1 MIKRVGILT
10 SGGDCPGLNATIR
23 AIAQSLRL
31 NFDEKIEITGIF
43 DGYSGLIHG
52 KCADMT
58 SYDFSSILTLGGTIL
73 GTKRTPFKLMRVI
86 QDDKIDKVSQMKQNY
101 FKMGLD
107 CLFCLGGN
115 GTHKTANLLSSEGL
129 NIIAL
134 PKTIDNDIWGT
145 DISFGFHSALNTAT
159 DAIDR
164 IYTTAKSHKRIMVVE
179 LMGNKAGWL
188 TLYAGVAGGADAILI
203 PEKPFDLSNVIMN
216 LVNNFKNG
224 KQFSIIAVAEGA
236 YSVKEAKMKKK
247 ERAEIRAKIGEK
259 TATNIIAKE
268 IEKITGLETRAVIP
282 GHIQRGGSPCA
293 YDRIL
298 ATRFGSYAAKLA
310 KSEQFGVA
318 VAMINNKV
326 THNKLSEVA
335 GKSRLV
341 SMDCKMIQ
349 VAQSMG
355 ICLG

>member
-101 FKMGLD
+101 F
-107 CLFCLGGN
+107 N
-115 GTHKTANLLSSEGL
+115 SSEGL